1 MVVLPPTIT
10 NRGRLAATPLAAA
23 SAPRSLATHR
33 FTLHRAQPDP
43 GTEKGGTH
51 PHKPTYTHTHTH
63 THTHTERRGI
73 RPDFQS
79 RFGEED
85 GERKRS
91 RVPASKLAGGRLLEK
106 GEKKCVPGQTVP
118 ADLRRACPV
127 HLGSSRVS
135 CPQLAFT
142 APLALD
148 TSPPRP
154 HLRQTRRELFS
165 RAMTPAAVTSKAPS
179 PPSTCT
185 RNTRPNSSNNEQL
198 RPSREANSKQ
208 RQATAMTTPPQA
220 ACPSSRPSVQL
231 SATPCALARPPRRGL

>member
-1 MVVLPPTIT
+1 M
-10 NRGRLAATPLAAA
+10 
-23 SAPRSLATHR
+23 
-33 FTLHRAQPDP
+33 
-43 GTEKGGTH
+43 
-51 PHKPTYTHTHTH
+51 
-63 THTHTERRGI
+63 
-73 RPDFQS
+73 
-79 RFGEED
+79 
-85 GERKRS
+85 
-91 RVPASKLAGGRLLEK
+91 LEK

-154 HLRQTRRELFS
+154 HLRHTRREHVQPGHDTRS
-165 RAMTPAAVTSKAPS
+165 RDFE
-179 PPSTCT
+179 STFASIHLHQKHQT
-185 RNTRPNSSNNEQL
+185 KQQQHEQL

-231 SATPCALARPPRRGL
+231 SATPCALARPPRRGLLFRVHAPAADVNERAARRRASCS